1 MIDVVAGIDLCASMT
16 KEQLEVEIA
25 RMQNLFIEM
34 ADQMQKDT
42 EKQSKLLDDQDL
54 EILTQRFAL
63 DQLKVDMDFA
73 TSQNKSL

>member
-16 KEQLEVEIA
+16 KEYLEVEIA

-34 ADQMQKDT
+34 ADQMQKDK

-54 EILTQRFAL
+54 
-63 DQLKVDMDFA
+63 
-73 TSQNKSL
+73 